1 MKKRIFTCLLVAILL
16 FSAICVPVSADWES
30 DLDTEGTGILGDFDY
45 SGAIDNRDVEYLL
58 WHTLFPDDYP
68 LFGSGEMDG
77 TPGIDNRD
85 VEYLLWHTLMPTD
98 YEVNQNVD
106 FDDNGIVDDE
116 DVIYLLWH
124 TLMPDDYPL

>member
-58 WHTLFPDDYP
+58 WYTLFPEEYSINQRADFNHDN
-68 LFGSGEMDG
+68 S
-77 TPGIDNRD
+77 IDNLD
-85 VEYLLWHTLMPTD
+85 VECLLWFTLFP
-98 YEVNQNVD
+98 EE
-106 FDDNGIVDDE
+106 F
-116 DVIYLLWH
+116 
-124 TLMPDDYPL
+124 PLR